1 MINHIDVSSVLRRTV
16 SDLYS
21 NLVTRSTGAA
31 VRMGIE
37 EQLAA
42 SPQRAITVLDFSHVG
57 LLDLSCADEIVA
69 KLLLRNRHEPPARND
84 AVFYFSG
91 VSEAHLDAIEAVLER
106 HGLALVADLAG
117 VGAQLIGAVDDRA
130 RGAWNVLRRFG
141 RASARDVALRL
152 DCEVTEAES
161 LLEGLA
167 RRGLL
172 MRLGTD
178 YVAVGGTA

>member
-37 EQLAA
+37 EQVAA
-42 SPQRAITVLDFSHVG
+42 APRRAVTVLDFSHVG

-69 KLLLRNRHEPPARND
+69 KLLLRYHTEPAARGE
-84 AVFYFSG
+84 AVFFFSG

-117 VGAQLIGAVDDRA
+117 AGAQLVGAVDDRA
-130 RGAWNVLRRFG
+130 RGAWNVLRRLG
-141 RASARDVALRL
+141 RASAREVAPRLGCDVADAEALL
-152 DCEVTEAES
+152 D
-161 LLEGLA
+161 GLA

-178 YVAVGGTA
+178 FVAVGGTA